1 MKKMSFEFLLG
12 CGEYSIASLP
22 LSLSLSRMECRHS
35 QRYTTIGISIHI
47 DIPTHPRHHQ
57 STTMH
62 RIMRRT
68 MMIISKAVF
77 LLFWFILVV
86 VMVGVSTTRG
96 APLLWQPVTTPGPTS
111 VGTTSSILAMRRRHI
126 QQQQQPNTISRTTIR
141 INCGATQRYHPVMTQ
156 PNNITWHRDAHYQS
170 GQISN
175 RCARSNVVVGGNQS
189 SSIYCTSRYFRSASY
204 GTPLRY
210 DIPVPTNNAS
220 YSVRLHF
227 NEQVTYEISIDR
239 DTM

>member
-1 MKKMSFEFLLG
+1 
-12 CGEYSIASLP
+12 
-22 LSLSLSRMECRHS
+22 MECRHS

-62 RIMRRT
+62 RMRRT
-68 MMIISKAVF
+68 MMMISKAVLF
-77 LLFWFILVV
+77 LFWFILVV

-141 INCGATQRYHPVMTQ
+141 INCGATQRYHPVVTQ

-175 RCARSNVVVGGNQS
+175 RCARSNVVGGGGGNQS

-220 YSVRLHF
+220 YSLRLYF

-239 DTM
+239 SRHNIEMYLSIYLMNFLSFSPL